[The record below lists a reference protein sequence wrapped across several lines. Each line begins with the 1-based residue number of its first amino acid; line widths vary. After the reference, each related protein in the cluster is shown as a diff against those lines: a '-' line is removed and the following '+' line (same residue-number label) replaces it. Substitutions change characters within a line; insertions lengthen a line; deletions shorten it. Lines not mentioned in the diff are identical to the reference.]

1 MDGGEGG
8 LQVDGHPV
16 EGKPLPQVGAVGQTH
31 ALLSHQVVFHLDDH
45 GLLALEG
52 KGRNI
57 RLVGDCK
64 QVGNVKTVI
73 WGAYEA
79 AMKI

>member
-1 MDGGEGG
+1 MKFWNTKFCKKELGTFLSTG
-8 LQVDGHPV
+8 LP
-16 EGKPLPQVGAVGQTH
+16 KP
-31 ALLSHQVVFHLDDH
+31 
-45 GLLALEG
+45 LEG

>member
-1 MDGGEGG
+1 MLCRDKQGKTVEIPCDSVISSVGY
-8 LQVDGHPV
+8 LPHP
-16 EGKPLPQVGAVGQTH
+16 
-31 ALLSHQVVFHLDDH
+31 
-45 GLLALEG
+45 LEG

-57 RLVGDCK
+57 HLVGDCK